1 MIEEKLQDQEEELQ
15 NQLDVDTNDELQTHL
30 NNIIRDCKNK
40 PGMLIPLLQQ
50 TQKLFGYLPENAIRR
65 FTTK

>member
-40 PGMLIPLLQQ
+40 PRNFSVIFLKMPSED
-50 TQKLFGYLPENAIRR
+50 LPPNRQLYVC
-65 FTTK
+65 